1 MRPASRQGAP
11 TDAAVSAV
19 LDALEGETDDPAA
32 HAMVGLLGRAAP
44 THTERT
50 VKLASELLGTGDLAK
65 QMHGMLLAR
74 ALGGRA
80 AGLLMSIEKIYTGRS
95 PIALS

>member
-1 MRPASRQGAP
+1 
-11 TDAAVSAV
+11 
-19 LDALEGETDDPAA
+19 
-32 HAMVGLLGRAAP
+32 MVGLLGRAAP

-80 AGLLMSIEKIYTGRS
+80 AGLLMSIERICARKIPYRLVLKDVTD
-95 PIALS
+95 ALRQNGAPKEP